1 VHLDFGRG
9 TPFERQGQDESEM
22 IALLDSPVREAAEIV
37 VNGKSAGFVWHPPYE
52 LDVTRYLHAGTN
64 RLRILVGNLATNE
77 MAGRA
82 APDYRLLNQFYGER
96 FRPQDMDNLRPLPSG
111 ILGRVRLK
119 AYRQR

>member
-1 VHLDFGRG
+1 
-9 TPFERQGQDESEM
+9 M